1 MGIFANYVAKVVV
14 KATVGT
20 ALSSPTVQR
29 KIEEVAG
36 KPGHETT
43 ASKKLLNQA
52 VNKTK
57 KYLDS

>member
-1 MGIFANYVAKVVV
+1 MGVFANYVAKVVV

-20 ALSSPTVQR
+20 ALSSPAVQK

-36 KPGHETT
+36 KPGQETT
-43 ASKKLLNQA
+43 TGKKMLNQA
-52 VNKTK
+52 VTKTK